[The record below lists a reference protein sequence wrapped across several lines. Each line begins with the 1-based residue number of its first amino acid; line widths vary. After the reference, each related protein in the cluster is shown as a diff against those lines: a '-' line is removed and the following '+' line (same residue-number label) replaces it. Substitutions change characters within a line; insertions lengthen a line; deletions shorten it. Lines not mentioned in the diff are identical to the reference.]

1 VIGRQDER
9 GCPDL
14 LKAIDRRRLQ
24 LFISALVVG
33 ERVQREEADHSRSL
47 YELSSVPSGGVG
59 PDLRRLVRLRQ
70 RLRLR

>member
-33 ERVQREEADHSRSL
+33 ERVQIVEAIRRILAPAGSASVTQDVFRARS
-47 YELSSVPSGGVG
+47 
-59 PDLRRLVRLRQ
+59 
-70 RLRLR
+70 